1 MIIVYVHLDVYKV
14 QSNEC
19 LLFFYFSGCV
29 DFLTEFFVF
38 DGQGL
43 KDSQQ
48 LTSVQNISTESEILT
63 MNWSD
68 GDKAIIT
75 VVAKDIFN
83 KTLNDTLTVYR
94 DSTPP
99 IIENLWLT
107 RGDRVNMSVHRLEDF
122 TEMT

>member
-1 MIIVYVHLDVYKV
+1 MLGLTYMYLSVV
-14 QSNEC
+14 
-19 LLFFYFSGCV
+19 GCV
-29 DFLTEFFVF
+29 DFLVEFLVY
-38 DGQGL
+38 DGYGI
-43 KDSQQ
+43 KDIQS
-48 LTSVQNISTESEILT
+48 LTSVKDIFSESETLT
-63 MNWSD
+63 MDWTD
-68 GDKAIIT
+68 GDKAVIT

-107 RGDRVNMSVHRLEDF
+107 RGERLNLTVHRLEEF